1 MGRNWI
7 VAAGLVGLLVRPAF
21 GDVDFKQDVE
31 PIFHRNCYTCHGPS
45 MQMNGLRL
53 DLREP
58 ALAGG
63 HSGAA
68 IVPSDSDAS
77 LLIRR
82 VASADEKLKM
92 PPGDARLSE
101 DEIAVLR
108 EWIEQGAVW
117 PQEANAPEK
126 KAASNP
132 SKHWSFQ
139 PIQRPEPPPVTQ
151 AAQVRNAIDQFI
163 LAKLES
169 EGIAPSPEADKVT
182 LIRRLSLD
190 LTGLP
195 PSPAEVDAF
204 LADNSPDAYEKVV
217 DRLLGSPHYG
227 ERWARHWLDLAR
239 YADSDGFE
247 KDLDRPHSWRWR
259 HWVID
264 ALNDDMPFDQF
275 TIEQIAGDLLPNAT
289 TSQQV
294 ATGFHRNTL
303 KNREAG
309 VKRGEARFEEL
320 IDRANT
326 VGTVWLGLTVG
337 CAQCHDHKFDP
348 ISQKEYYQLFAFF
361 DGAKETEVLAPLPGE
376 LGPYLQALPEYLR
389 KREELL
395 VKFKIPTLQPKW
407 EEKIV
412 RAMDFPGENTDWDF
426 QITSMRAMFDHADR
440 RLHTPPAQRT
450 ERERRLVTDYFIRSF
465 GPDLAKDDC
474 AVEAFAE
481 LRGKLSEIEKALP
494 RPSESYALEA
504 FPEPVTTHIAVRGD
518 WQRPGVEVTPGVL
531 AVLPALPEKKEAPR
545 LQLARW
551 LVSADNPLTARV
563 SVNRMWQE
571 FFGTGLVAT
580 PGDFGTQG
588 ENPSHPELLDW
599 LASEFQRLGWSMKQM
614 HKRIVMSATYRQSS
628 ATRKELLNKDPNNRL
643 LAQQARLRLSA
654 EQIRDSALTASGL
667 LYPKVGGPS
676 IRPVQPEGIAEVT
689 YGSSKW
695 NASEGKD
702 RYRRGLYIQYKR
714 TAPYPMLANFD
725 TPNSSVSTPERRRS
739 NTPLQALNLL
749 NDPVFFE
756 AARAIAVRV
765 LQEAPSSAND
775 RLVHAFRLCLAREP
789 DAQEKDRLQTF
800 WQKQK
805 SLFGTDTD
813 AAKAASPYSVDGA
826 ELAEMAA
833 WVAVGRGLMNL
844 DEFITRE

>member
-1 MGRNWI
+1 MGRNWLL
-7 VAAGLVGLLVRPAF
+7 AAGLVSLLVRPAF
-21 GDVDFKQDVE
+21 GDVDFQQDVE
-31 PIFHRNCYTCHGPS
+31 PIFHKNCYTCHGPS

-53 DLREP
+53 DQRGP

-68 IVPSDSDAS
+68 IVPSNSDAS

-82 VASADEKLKM
+82 VASDDDKLKM
-92 PPGDARLSE
+92 PPGDARLSSA
-101 DEIAVLR
+101 DIAALR
-108 EWIEQGAVW
+108 AWIDAGAEWPE
-117 PQEANAPEK
+117 ETSAPEK
-126 KAASNP
+126 KVASDP

-139 PIQRPEPPPVTQ
+139 PIQRPEPPRVTQ
-151 AAQVRNAIDQFI
+151 SAKARNAIDQFI

-169 EGIAPSPEADKVT
+169 EGVTPSPEADNVT

-204 LADNSPDAYEKVV
+204 LADGSPHAYEKVV
-217 DRLLGSPHYG
+217 DRLLDSPHYG

-247 KDLDRPHSWRWR
+247 KDLDRPDSWRWR

-264 ALNDDMPFDQF
+264 ALNNDMPFDQF
-275 TIEQIAGDLLPNAT
+275 TIEQIAGDLLPNST
-289 TSQQV
+289 TSQKV

-309 VKRGEARFEEL
+309 VKRGDARFEEL

-326 VGTVWLGLTVG
+326 FGTVWLGLTVG

-361 DGAKETEVLAPLPGE
+361 DAAKETEVLAPLPGE

-389 KREELL
+389 KRQELL
-395 VKFKIPTLQPKW
+395 EKFKISSLQSKW

-412 RAMDFPGENTDWDF
+412 RAMDFPGESNDWDF

-440 RLHTPPAQRT
+440 RLHTPPEQRT
-450 ERERRLVTDYFIRSF
+450 ETERRLITDYFIRSF
-465 GPDLAKDDC
+465 GPDLAKDEC
-474 AVEAFAE
+474 AVEALGV
-481 LRGKLSEIEKALP
+481 LRGKLNELEKALP
-494 RPSESYALEA
+494 RPSEAYALEA

-518 WQRPGVEVTPGVL
+518 WQRPGVAVEPGVL
-531 AVLPALPEKKEAPR
+531 AVLPALPGKEEAPR

-551 LVSADNPLTARV
+551 LVDAKNPLIARV

-580 PGDFGTQG
+580 PGDFGAQG
-588 ENPSHPELLDW
+588 EAPSHPELLDW
-599 LASEFQRLGWSMKQM
+599 LASEFQRLDWSMKQM

-628 ATRKELLNKDPNNRL
+628 KARQELLTRDPANRL
-643 LAQQARLRLSA
+643 LARQSRLRLSA
-654 EQIRDSALTASGL
+654 EQIRDAALVASGL
-667 LYPKVGGPS
+667 LYPKIGGPS

-725 TPNSSVSTPERRRS
+725 TPSSSVSAPQRRRS

-756 AARAIAVRV
+756 AAQALAVRV

-775 RLVHAFRLCLAREP
+775 RLVYAFRLCLAREP
-789 DAQEKDRLQTF
+789 DAQDKDRLQTF

-805 SLFGTDTD
+805 SLFENDPE
-813 AAKAASPYSVDGA
+813 AAKAASPYNVDGIA
-826 ELAEMAA
+826 SAEMAA

>member
-1 MGRNWI
+1 MGRFWLT
-7 VAAGLVGLLVRPAF
+7 AGCLAGCLAGPASA
-21 GDVDFKQDVE
+21 VDFKQDIE
-31 PIFHRNCYTCHGPS
+31 PILHKNCYACHGPE

-53 DLREP
+53 DRRDT
-58 ALAGG
+58 ALEGG
-63 HSGAA
+63 HSGKA
-68 IVPSDSDAS
+68 IIPGNSGAS
-77 LLIRR
+77 LLYKRL
-82 VASADEKLKM
+82 VTADQTLKM

-101 DEIAVLR
+101 QAVSTLR
-108 EWIEQGAVW
+108 AWIDAGAEW
-117 PQEANAPEK
+117 PQEVAAPEK
-126 KAASNP
+126 KVSDT

-139 PIQRPEPPPVTQ
+139 PIRRPYPPHVEQ
-151 AAQVRNAIDQFI
+151 AANVRNPIDEFI
-163 LAKLES
+163 LSKLES
-169 EGIAPSPEADKVT
+169 EGINASPEADRT
-182 LIRRLSLD
+182 SLIRRLSLD

-195 PSPAEVDAF
+195 PSPAEVEVF
-204 LADNSPDAYEKVV
+204 LANNSPDAYENLVN
-217 DRLLGSPHYG
+217 RLLDSPHYG
-227 ERWARHWLDLAR
+227 EKWARHWLDLAR

-259 HWVID
+259 HWVIE
-264 ALNDDMPFDQF
+264 ALNRDMPFDQF

-289 TSQQV
+289 TAQKV

-376 LGPYLQALPEYLR
+376 LGPYLEALPEYLR

-395 VKFKIPTLQPKW
+395 EEFEIPKLQPKW
-407 EEKIV
+407 EAKIV
-412 RAMDFPGENTDWDF
+412 RAMDFPGESNDWDF
-426 QITSMRAMFDHADR
+426 QVTSMRAMFDHADL
-440 RLHTPPAQRT
+440 RLHTPPEQRAP
-450 ERERRLVTDYFIRSF
+450 RERRLVTNYFIQRS

-474 AVEAFAE
+474 AVEAMKE
-481 LRGKLSEIEKALP
+481 LRGKLNELEKALP
-494 RPSESYALEA
+494 RPSEAYALQA
-504 FPEPVTTHIAVRGD
+504 FPEPVATHVAVRGD
-518 WQRPGVEVTPGVL
+518 WRRPGVEIEPGVL
-531 AVLPALPEKKEAPR
+531 AILPELLAKKEPPR

-551 LVSADNPLTARV
+551 LVDPENPLPARV
-563 SVNRMWQE
+563 TVNRIWQE

-580 PGDFGTQG
+580 PGDFGAQG
-588 ENPSHPELLDW
+588 ETPSHPELLDW
-599 LASEFQRLGWSMKQM
+599 LASEFQRLGWSTKQM

-628 ATRKELLNKDPNNRL
+628 KVREDLLTKDPNNRL
-643 LAQQARLRLSA
+643 LARQSRLRLSA
-654 EQIRDSALTASGL
+654 EQIRDSALVASGL
-667 LYPKVGGPS
+667 LYPKVGGRG

-689 YGSSKW
+689 YGSSRW
-695 NASEGKD
+695 NASEGKE

-725 TPNSSVSTPERRRS
+725 TPNSSVSAPQRRRS

-756 AARAIAVRV
+756 AAQAIAVRV
-765 LQEAPSSAND
+765 LQDAPPNTSD
-775 RLVHAFRLCLAREP
+775 RLVHVFRLCLAREP
-789 DAQEKDRLQTF
+789 DSQERDRLQTF

-805 SLFGTDTD
+805 SLFENDAE
-813 AAKAASPYSVDGA
+813 AAKAVSPYEMDGVPT
-826 ELAEMAA
+826 AEMAA
-833 WVAVGRGLMNL
+833 WVTVGRGLMNL